1 MQLNKR
7 RFILRAV
14 VALALLVASAGEVP
28 TASAKKIFKG
38 EWVITIT
45 VPDSPTGN
53 RFGTQTFTILAR
65 KFDFPPS
72 PLPLNKLTA
81 TAQGGTAVQGVWRQV
96 GKNFSLTFEMPCE
109 SGVSCGTVIL
119 RGRIKPKD
127 FTQGTAFV
135 IWDTRDDENV
145 ARYETVNGTFQGFQQ

>member
-1 MQLNKR
+1 MQSNTR
-7 RFILRAV
+7 HFIQRAMAAAAMLIV
-14 VALALLVASAGEVP
+14 LAGQVP
-28 TASAKKIFKG
+28 TASAKKLFKG

-53 RFGTQTFTILAR
+53 SFGTQTFRVLAR

-81 TAQGGTAVQGVWRQV
+81 TAESGTAVQGVWRQV

-109 SGVSCGTVIL
+109 PGAACGTVVL

-127 FTQGTAFV
+127 FMQGTAIV
-135 IWDTRDDENV
+135 VWDTRDDSNV
-145 ARYETVNGTFQGFQQ
+145 ARYQTVNGTFQGFQQ

>member
-1 MQLNKR
+1 MQLNR
-7 RFILRAV
+7 RHFILRATAA
-14 VALALLVASAGEVP
+14 VAVLIVLAVQVP
-28 TASAKKIFKG
+28 TASAKKLYKG

-53 RFGTQTFTILAR
+53 SFGTQTFTVLAR
-65 KFDFPPS
+65 KVDFPPS

-96 GKNFSLTFEMPCE
+96 GKNFSLTFEMPCAT
-109 SGVSCGTVIL
+109 GATCGTVIL

-127 FTQGTAFV
+127 FMKGDAIV
-135 IWDTRDDENV
+135 VWDTRDDSNV
-145 ARYETVNGTFQGFQQ
+145 ARYQTVNGTFQGFQQ

>member
-1 MQLNKR
+1 MQSNKR
-7 RFILRAV
+7 RFTLRAV
-14 VALALLVASAGEVP
+14 VAIALLAALAGQAP
-28 TASAKKIFKG
+28 TASAKKLFKG

-53 RFGTQTFTILAR
+53 HFGTQTFTILAR

-81 TAQGGTAVQGVWRQV
+81 TKQGGPAVQGVWRQI
-96 GKNFSLTFEMPCE
+96 GKNFSLTFEIPCDE
-109 SGVSCGTVIL
+109 GAICGTVIL
-119 RGRIKPKD
+119 RGKIKPAD
-127 FTQGTAFV
+127 FMKGDAFV